1 MKLYEANP
9 RLGMLI
15 CMLSAAFSLLLFS
28 SIARADVPDKESI
41 VTNVFHNNRAT
52 LLIYN
57 ETCKLH
63 GQEVDTAL
71 MFVWKSH
78 KKGHKKET
86 FYGCIAYTASG
97 LTAFLL
103 NDINNIVT
111 IDLEGI
117 PFEKIMSF

>member
-41 VTNVFHNNRAT
+41 ATNVFHNDRVT
-52 LLIYN
+52 MLIYN
-57 ETCKLH
+57 DTCKLR
-63 GQEVDTAL
+63 GEEVDTAL

-86 FYGCIAYTASG
+86 FYGCVAYTATG
-97 LTAFLL
+97 LTAFML

-111 IDLEGI
+111 IPLEGI
-117 PFEKIMSF
+117 PFEKLRGL